1 MLGQLSGW
9 DDDLGAGNVVV
20 WQEDHLQEIADLV
33 VAVYLLGNG
42 SDQLDESLG
51 VVVTWSGLTTD
62 ADNSWDEAVL
72 SLVGWGVEDGKIS
85 MDDVE
90 DVHKL
95 SLVLMYSLNLD
106 IEHDV
111 LSARDI
117 VAGPFLNP
125 SGELALVLLLDSDE
139 LVLELSVGS
148 VWHQLSQV
156 VESGDPLV
164 DTTEGVTDE
173 LGELWVAAMDPSSW
187 GNTVGLVLELAWV
200 ELIELTEDSLLEEFR
215 VEGGDTVDGVG
226 ADDGEVS
233 HSDFLWPSFLDQGHS
248 LDLVTVTWVL
258 LGQLGDVDMVDQIDE
273 LKMSWQQSSNKFNG
287 PFLECLW
294 QNGMVGVGEGVVN
307 NVPCFLEGE
316 VLLIDQDSEQ
326 FDGSNNWMGI
336 VELDLVQ
343 IGEGGESIVTMLD
356 FISSD
361 NVINR
366 G

>member
-1 MLGQLSGW
+1 M
-9 DDDLGAGNVVV
+9 
-20 WQEDHLQEIADLV
+20 V

-51 VVVTWSGLTTD
+51 VVVTWSGFTTD
-62 ADNSWDEAVL
+62 ADNSWDEAAL

-117 VAGPFLNP
+117 VAGPLLNP
-125 SGELALVLLLDSDE
+125 SGKLALVLLLDSDE
-139 LVLELSVGS
+139 LVLELSVAS

-187 GNTVGLVLELAWV
+187 GNTVGLVLEFTWV

-226 ADDGEVS
+226 ADDGEES

-248 LDLVTVTWVL
+248 LDLVSVPWVL
-258 LGQLGDVDMVDQIDE
+258 LGQLGDVNMVDQIDE
-273 LKMSWQQSSNKFNG
+273 LKMSWQ
-287 PFLECLW
+287 
-294 QNGMVGVGEGVVN
+294 
-307 NVPCFLEGE
+307 
-316 VLLIDQDSEQ
+316 
-326 FDGSNNWMGI
+326 
-336 VELDLVQ
+336 
-343 IGEGGESIVTMLD
+343 
-356 FISSD
+356 
-361 NVINR
+361 
-366 G
+366 